1 MQIKKMVRAFKS
13 RLSGVSAL
21 CFVVFMPVL
30 NAATLD
36 VDLAVSHGVYTKG
49 ELATSRSVVYLVIDR
64 SGSMAEKTL
73 KDGRSP
79 DEALLESLK
88 MQLDAIQLG
97 TEVRILPF
105 SNQIG
110 EETLFKSLAEADR
123 KSILEL
129 VKKMTPKGQTLLY
142 DAQDMALTAAAKI
155 MESDANADVRVLVYT
170 DGEHLTPWNYEGEYK
185 ARYQLNKGGRGRRR
199 FVENPA
205 YQEERAAARKKF
217 EEKFSD
223 LIANPNLEVEY
234 EWLSASPP
242 PDWAPDCRTVIF
254 PVLASHTPELCNPL
268 EHSDQAFRGALHLPI
283 SDKCWEEVRG
293 KPFTVEWRIGDKKAS
308 GTLKLDS
315 GHQKCSVEWPSLPA
329 DNPEKALLTVK
340 NLPGGRKFV
349 LKDAKPVLYEIPA
362 FRRGVE
368 IVETANKYYE
378 IGKETTFSA
387 KGIGKVLGYAWMVDG
402 KEVAGGAETLKHVF
416 ADAKSHEIGV
426 TARYVN
432 GLTATAKRSVLVWP
446 TPAVRIV
453 SPEEY
458 DGDPESAMLRAGNP
472 ITLNAK
478 VEGAFESVVWSFE
491 QDGTVVDK
499 VSASVKDG
507 IVASSHV
514 LAKGGLYDVTV
525 TAEGQA
531 GKISE
536 TVQIYLKPKAR

>member
-1 MQIKKMVRAFKS
+1 
-13 RLSGVSAL
+13 
-21 CFVVFMPVL
+21 
-30 NAATLD
+30 
-36 VDLAVSHGVYTKG
+36 
-49 ELATSRSVVYLVIDR
+49 
-64 SGSMAEKTL
+64 
-73 KDGRSP
+73 
-79 DEALLESLK
+79 
-88 MQLDAIQLG
+88 
-97 TEVRILPF
+97 
-105 SNQIG
+105 
-110 EETLFKSLAEADR
+110 
-123 KSILEL
+123 
-129 VKKMTPKGQTLLY
+129 
-142 DAQDMALTAAAKI
+142 
-155 MESDANADVRVLVYT
+155 
-170 DGEHLTPWNYEGEYK
+170 
-185 ARYQLNKGGRGRRR
+185 
-199 FVENPA
+199 
-205 YQEERAAARKKF
+205 
-217 EEKFSD
+217 
-223 LIANPNLEVEY
+223 
-234 EWLSASPP
+234 
-242 PDWAPDCRTVIF
+242 
-254 PVLASHTPELCNPL
+254 
-268 EHSDQAFRGALHLPI
+268 
-283 SDKCWEEVRG
+283 VRG
-293 KPFTVEWRIGDKKAS
+293 KPFTVEWRVGDKKAS